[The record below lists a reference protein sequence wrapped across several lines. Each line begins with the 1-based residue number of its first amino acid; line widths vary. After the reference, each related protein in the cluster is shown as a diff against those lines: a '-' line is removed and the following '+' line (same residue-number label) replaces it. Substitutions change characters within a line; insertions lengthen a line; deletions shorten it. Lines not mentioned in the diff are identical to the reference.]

1 MLKLFSHSSLFSQQP
16 KKSISLSG
24 FNMLLAI
31 WLGLILN
38 FAFYQK
44 IHEFTPYTNLKS
56 RPVTGRHG
64 TDHYC
69 VLQSGITVVE
79 LEMECQN
86 TGQCP
91 DHSRWF

>member
-1 MLKLFSHSSLFSQQP
+1 MLKLFSHSSFFSQRP

-44 IHEFTPYTNLKS
+44 IHEFTPYANLKAG
-56 RPVTGRHG
+56 RVTGRYG

-69 VLQSGITVVE
+69 LLQSGITVAE
-79 LEMECQN
+79 LEMERQN

-91 DHSRWF
+91 DHSGWF